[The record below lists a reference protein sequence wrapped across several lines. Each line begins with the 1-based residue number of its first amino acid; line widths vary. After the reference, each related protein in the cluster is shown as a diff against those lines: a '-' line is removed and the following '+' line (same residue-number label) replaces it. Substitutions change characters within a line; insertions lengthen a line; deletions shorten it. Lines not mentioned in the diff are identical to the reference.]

1 MRDDLDDT
9 KQFLI
14 GLAVSVPVGLIV
26 YGMIWLALNL

>member
-14 GLAVSVPVGLIV
+14 GLCHAVPVGLIV
-26 YGMIWLALNL
+26 YGMIWLLFAW